1 MQQYSYDE
9 HFMFAPRRAQW
20 TAGLAAVASLMSGCS
35 GADVATPVA
44 KFSLAANK
52 STVAIGSPIELTYRF
67 EVAPGTKPIDGD
79 YRVFVHVNRDDG
91 TTIWNDDHDLPPGES
106 TTKWQPG
113 QVIQYSRTR
122 FIPVVSYV
130 GEATIEAG
138 LYRDD
143 VRLPLATRE
152 QTEPEIKARSYK
164 VGKVELLP
172 RSENIQVIRL
182 SGWHAVEYA
191 ADDATVDWQWTQKSA
206 TLSLRNPRRDLV
218 LYLECDARSDLFPD
232 KPQQVTIY
240 AGDSA
245 VATFTADR
253 PGIILRKIPVTTAQL
268 GTGDMAELRI
278 EVDRTFLPSKLP
290 GGGRDPRELGI
301 RVYHAFVE
309 GAKSPSGE

>member
-9 HFMFAPRRAQW
+9 DFMLSPRRAQW
-20 TAGLAAVASLMSGCS
+20 PAGLTAIVSLMSGC
-35 GADVATPVA
+35 GGGDIATPVA
-44 KFSLAANK
+44 KISLTTNK
-52 STVAIGSPIELTYRF
+52 PSVAIGSPVELSYRF
-67 EVAPGTKPIDGD
+67 EIAPGTKIDGD

-91 TTIWNDDHDLPPGES
+91 TMIWTDDHDLPAGQS
-106 TTKWQPG
+106 TSKWQPG

-122 FIPVVSYV
+122 FVPVVSYV

-143 VRLPLATRE
+143 VRLPLATADQAE
-152 QTEPEIKARSYK
+152 GEIKARSYK
-164 VGKVELLP
+164 VGKLELLP

-182 SGWHAVEYA
+182 SGWHAAEFA
-191 ADDATVDWQWTQKSA
+191 TDDATVGWQWTQKAA
-206 TLSLRNPRRDLV
+206 TLSLRNPRRDV
-218 LYLECDARSDLFPD
+218 VFYLECDTRSDLFPD
-232 KPQQVTIY
+232 KPQQVTVY

-245 VATFTADR
+245 VATFAVDR
-253 PGIILRKIPVTTAQL
+253 PGTILKKIPIATAQL

-290 GGGRDPRELGI
+290 GGSSDPRELGI

-309 GAKSPSGE
+309 AAKPPSGE